1 MMNLFKGKKRFVLIG
16 HSFGALIAVELA
28 KLLEQN
34 GLTGEVICTDGSVLL
49 FKRYLEMLMPSLD
62 SSEENIQ
69 NFLFM
74 QLAFEILPDIDLDS
88 IRKILVEVKTH
99 EARVEKFLSLMTK
112 SDYSDAYLNDIS
124 YGLTNRVKM
133 VLNENEEYSGE
144 RIKSNIT
151 LIRPSINLVVDIDN
165 DYKLKQYTSGQVFV
179 SFIEG
184 NHLTMLDNTQ
194 LYQIINNICTNDQQ

>member
-1 MMNLFKGKKRFVLIG
+1 MNLFKGKKRFVLIG

-151 LIRPSINLVVDIDN
+151 LIRPSTNLVVDIDN